1 MKPFVRVTRQSSCA
15 DAATRA
21 LITTSPRPRAGFSTT
36 PPAAFLKGK
45 ARAAKKMDGTNYNNW
60 TKNGL
65 IDRVKKLEAELLQ
78 RPAVPQPESQVA
90 PQQNGDAVEETPGT
104 TKPKVKRRPDPSR
117 YNTRFIALK
126 LAYLGKNYGGFE
138 FSASGSQPS
147 IEEELWNALTKA
159 CLIFPEDE
167 KVVDFNICEYSK
179 CGRTDR
185 GVSAFG
191 QVIGL
196 RVRSNRP
203 LPKEPEASTEQAAEA
218 ADGAE
223 GQQVEKKRK
232 KDDKPFDDIADEIP
246 YPMVL
251 NRLLPPDIRILA
263 WCPTPPPEFSARF
276 SCRER
281 QYRYFFTQ
289 PAFSPEPCSAG
300 GDGRGKSGWLDIDAM
315 RDAAKRFEGEQDF
328 RNVCKVDPAKLITN
342 WSRTI
347 FESDIVEVKDVATAL
362 PYITAAGF
370 STADFTASDDGST
383 FPKVYYFHVRGS
395 AFLWH
400 QIRHMVAVL
409 FLVGQGFEKP
419 SIVTE
424 LLDVSKYPR
433 KPGYTMADEVPLVLW
448 DCIFPD
454 LTKADETPLAA
465 TNKHIDTID
474 WIYVGAENTSRG
486 RTGQFGPYGALDGM
500 WKVWRGHKM
509 DELLSNQLL
518 QLMAEQAMS
527 GTKEGGEDLA
537 AAQEK
542 PQSNKKSAQSIR
554 LFEGGDTGRMAGKY
568 VPMEKKDKLE
578 SPDELNDKFAR
589 RKGFK
594 DAEDMRTK
602 RQEGREAAMQD
613 DE

>member
-1 MKPFVRVTRQSSCA
+1 
-15 DAATRA
+15 
-21 LITTSPRPRAGFSTT
+21 
-36 PPAAFLKGK
+36 
-45 ARAAKKMDGTNYNNW
+45 MDPTNYNSW
-60 TKNGL
+60 TKLGL
-65 IDRVKKLEAELLQ
+65 VERVRQLEAELQ
-78 RPAVPQPESQVA
+78 RRPAAPEPA
-90 PQQNGDAVEETPGT
+90 PQNGDVEAASPPGT
-104 TKPKVKRRPDPSR
+104 TKPKVKRKMDPSK
-117 YNTRFIALK
+117 YSTRFIALK

-138 FSASGSQPS
+138 FQAMGNQPT

-167 KVVDFNICEYSK
+167 KIVDFNICEYSK

-191 QVIGL
+191 QVIGI
-196 RVRSNRP
+196 RVRSNKP
-203 LPKEPEASTEQAAEA
+203 LPKEPEQTTAE
-218 ADGAE
+218 DTKE
-223 GQQVEKKRK
+223 GQTEEQEPEVKR
-232 KDDKPFDDIADEIP
+232 KPFDPIADEIP

-251 NRLLPPDIRILA
+251 NRILPPDIRILA
-263 WCPTPPPEFSARF
+263 WCPSPPPDFSARF

-289 PAFSPEPCSAG
+289 PAFSPEPSAAG
-300 GDGRGKSGWLDIDAM
+300 GGAASGWLDIEAM

-347 FESDIVEVKDVATAL
+347 FESDIVEVQDVATAL

-370 STADFTASDDGST
+370 SPADIQGDEKS

-409 FLVGQGFEKP
+409 FLVGQRFEKP

-424 LLDVSKYPR
+424 LLDVGKYPR

-448 DCIFPD
+448 DCVFPD
-454 LTKADETPLAA
+454 LTQADETPLSASNA
-465 TNKHIDTID
+465 HVDTMQ
-474 WIYVGAENTSRG
+474 WIYAGAENSSKMRS
-486 RTGQFGPYGALDGM
+486 GQFGPFGALDGM

-509 DELLSNQLL
+509 DELLASQLL
-518 QLMAEQAMS
+518 QLMAEQAGS
-527 GTKEGGEDLA
+527 GSSTEVASTEETK
-537 AAQEK
+537 K
-542 PQSNKKSAQSIR
+542 PQSNKKSAQSVR
-554 LFEGGDTGRMAGKY
+554 LYEGGNTGRPAGKY

-578 SPDELNDKFAR
+578 SPDELNDKYAR
-589 RKGFK
+589 RKGFV
-594 DAEDMRTK
+594 DAADMRA
-602 RQEGREAAMQD
+602 RRNEGKDTVMQN